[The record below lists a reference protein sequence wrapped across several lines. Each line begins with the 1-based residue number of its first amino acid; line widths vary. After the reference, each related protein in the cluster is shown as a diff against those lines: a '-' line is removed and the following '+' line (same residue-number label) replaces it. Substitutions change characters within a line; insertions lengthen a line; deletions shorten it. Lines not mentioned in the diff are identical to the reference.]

1 MKRYHMYKLFLMG
14 VSVMIALTAS
24 ARTETWVEGDG
35 TKGRTFYDAEGNV
48 EYYAETKDGVTD
60 YYDTT
65 GTRFQRKEQKGEI
78 VKNTYYDEDGQVEQ
92 VEESW
97 TEGDGTEGITVYDAD
112 GNVQYHKEEKD
123 GVTDYYDETGTLY
136 KKTAQEGEIV
146 KNTYYD
152 KDGHVSNVV
161 ESWTEG
167 DGTKGSTVYD
177 ADGNVQY
184 HTETNENGETSYYNK
199 DGSPYVTKE
208 QNSSA
213 TETWETPDTLE
224 PSSSPEVETDS
235 ASNVEM
241 EGEVPEENAL
251 AQTGENTNGAEII
264 YTGDSIIQKYPDG
277 SVVLTKE
284 DGSQVIKD
292 GEGNLTFLDSKGN
305 IVYEQLF
312 KKSPVI
318 DVKVSSRK
326 PRVWAQYDTY
336 SGQLSKG
343 GGSSTYTAGS
353 ESQLA
358 EGSVKDIFEG
368 SYKGSVERAF
378 MGERELAALERQET
392 VDPSIFQQVNQAMK
406 TAKEYVSATQRTVQD
421 TQTRVT
427 SVAGKVDTI
436 SKNFT
441 GKSTGLKD
449 KVQDVNSQVNK
460 GTATL
465 GAASNILGTNNLTD
479 MEQVLT
485 ADNPFTVDNAM
496 DAIDV
501 VTQTTNN
508 MRNNQNQMERRV
520 DMWKK

>member
-35 TKGRTFYDAEGNV
+35 TEGRTVYDADGNV
-48 EYYAETKDGVTD
+48 KYYTETKDGVTD
-60 YYDTT
+60 YYDAT
-65 GTRFQRKEQKGEI
+65 GTRFQREEQKGEI
-78 VKNTYYDEDGQVEQ
+78 VKNTYYDKDGQV
-92 VEESW
+92 
-97 TEGDGTEGITVYDAD
+97 
-112 GNVQYHKEEKD
+112 
-123 GVTDYYDETGTLY
+123 
-136 KKTAQEGEIV
+136 
-146 KNTYYD
+146 
-152 KDGHVSNVV
+152 SNVM

-184 HTETNENGETSYYNK
+184 HTETNENGETSYYHK

-241 EGEVPEENAL
+241 GGEVPEDNAL

-264 YTGDSIIQKYPDG
+264 VTEDGKTIQRNPDG
-277 SVVLTKE
+277 TVVLTKE
-284 DGSQVIKD
+284 DGSQVIDD

-305 IVYEQLF
+305 IVHEESGGELVGE
-312 KKSPVI
+312 SPVI
-318 DVKVSSRK
+318 DVKVPSRK

-465 GAASNILGTNNLTD
+465 GTASNILGTNNLTD

-508 MRNNQNQMERRV
+508 MRNNQNQIDRRV

>member
-1 MKRYHMYKLFLMG
+1 MKRYRMYKLFLMG

-35 TKGRTFYDAEGNV
+35 TKGSTVYDADGNV
-48 EYYAETKDGVTD
+48 KYHTETYEGVTD
-60 YYDTT
+60 YYDAT
-65 GTRFQRKEQKGEI
+65 GTRFQRKEQKG
-78 VKNTYYDEDGQVEQ
+78 V
-92 VEESW
+92 
-97 TEGDGTEGITVYDAD
+97 
-112 GNVQYHKEEKD
+112 
-123 GVTDYYDETGTLY
+123 
-136 KKTAQEGEIV
+136 IV

-152 KDGHVSNVV
+152 KDGQVEQVE

-184 HTETNENGETSYYNK
+184 HTETYEDGETIYYHK

-264 YTGDSIIQKYPDG
+264 VTEDGHTIQKYPDG
-277 SVVLTKE
+277 SSVITRK
-284 DGSQVIKD
+284 DGSQVIDD

-305 IVYEQLF
+305 IVHEESGGELVGE
-312 KKSPVI
+312 SPVI
-318 DVKVSSRK
+318 TVSV
-326 PRVWAQYDTY
+326 RVGKRDWAQYDTY

-392 VDPSIFQQVNQAMK
+392 SDPSIFQQVNQAMK

-465 GAASNILGTNNLTD
+465 GTASNILGTNNLTD

-501 VTQTTNN
+501 VTQTMNN